1 MSSTPGT
8 QIEDQ
13 LRERLA
19 RVVTSLQPLA
29 VSTGPFADPRQ
40 LYLTIGLCLHELESA
55 QWLSVRLLTPGNM
68 P

>member
-1 MSSTPGT
+1 MTKTKSP
-8 QIEDQ
+8 EAA
-13 LRERLA
+13 LLA
-19 RVVTSLQPLA
+19 LMRADKA
-29 VSTGPFADPRQ
+29 VLSTGPFADPRQ

>member
-1 MSSTPGT
+1 MTSTPGT

-19 RVVTSLQPLA
+19 RVITSLQPLTA
-29 VSTGPFADPRQ
+29 TTGTFPDPRQ
-40 LYLTIGLCLHELESA
+40 LYLAIGMAMHELEAA
-55 QWLSVRLLTPGNM
+55 QWLASKLLGPSAY

>member
-29 VSTGPFADPRQ
+29 ASTGPFADPRR
-40 LYLTIGLCLHELESA
+40 LYLAIGLAMHELEAA
-55 QWLSVRLLTPGNM
+55 QWLASKLLTPGNM